1 MAFIRTRCRFC
12 NLPTSIHYAHCIE
25 SGIRG
30 LMPEAALRP
39 GAVMTW
45 PGEERLPILTP
56 AQRWRMMQGDLVDR
70 MKALDAS
77 YKGKRP

>member
-12 NLPTSIHYAHCIE
+12 HLPTEVHFAHCTA

-30 LMPEAALRP
+30 LMPDAALRP

-45 PGEERLPILTP
+45 PGEERLPFLN
-56 AQRWRMMQGDLVDR
+56 AQQRWAMMQGDLADR
-70 MKALDAS
+70 MKSLDAS